1 MVRGIVCFG
10 LGTLPAR
17 VGDHTESGV
26 GQKRQTNRTDNGQG
40 MGDSMLGRCVA
51 HHTECTSQHQHRKDD
66 QLNSDK
72 ENLGFARHARGGDIK
87 QHGQDRESRC
97 ESIDPHH
104 VGTAERELCCVG
116 TERFATKAIVA
127 AIVSR

>member
-1 MVRGIVCFG
+1 
-10 LGTLPAR
+10 
-17 VGDHTESGV
+17 
-26 GQKRQTNRTDNGQG
+26 

-116 TERFATKAIVA
+116 TERLRDQGDCRSNCEQIDKRERAG
-127 AIVSR
+127 